1 MTWSAA
7 LPGAAA
13 RVLRAA
19 ARRRALQLAL
29 LVGGLFVL
37 GALCGARA
45 EAAEGP
51 AAAASVTHESSTSEP
66 PASDAEPEPVVE
78 HGSVPQPRPVV
89 EAVRDRVAQ
98 PVGDVVESV
107 TRGLSQAS
115 SAEPPLPSLPSLP
128 SLPPLPSL
136 PSSPSLPGLPDDDS
150 SLPDLPGL
158 PAKTLPAPD
167 AVTPLPMPLPGPE
180 ARQPGA
186 PEGPALGGAAPE
198 DPATAAGSDA
208 TAPHGPRG
216 PHLSNPLTPAAAT
229 ATAVAPTPAH
239 PVTVRTGTGH
249 APAHPAPTGGDSG
262 VLGSRAAADNGGS
275 RHGDVCAVT
284 AVQRAPLRPVPGV
297 LAWAD
302 AGETRDRYR
311 DIPVFPG

>member
-45 EAAEGP
+45 EAAEGS

-66 PASDAEPEPVVE
+66 PAFDAEPGPVVE

-98 PVGDVVESV
+98 PVGDVVGSV
-107 TRGLSQAS
+107 TRGLSEAPS
-115 SAEPPLPSLPSLP
+115 DEPQLPSLPA
-128 SLPPLPSL
+128 LPSL
-136 PSSPSLPGLPDDDS
+136 PSSPSLPGLPDGDS

-180 ARQPGA
+180 AQQPGT
-186 PEGPALGGAAPE
+186 PDGPALGGAAPE

-216 PHLSNPLTPAAAT
+216 PHLSSPLTPAA

-302 AGETRDRYR
+302 AGESRDRYR